1 MKHSIVLV
9 DDHLLIAKAIAG
21 IINSMHDFRVMYEV
35 ENGKALIEKFTL
47 KSNIPEIVLLD
58 ISMPVMNG
66 FETCLWLKENHP
78 DVLVMALSMQDDDES
93 LLTMVQNGAK
103 GYMLK
108 NTHPTDLEFG
118 LKTLVEDKVYFP
130 QWATSRFLNNM
141 VNGHKQGSKPDLK
154 NLTLSEREEE
164 FMKYLCSELTYKE
177 IAEKMFCS
185 PRTIDGYRDSLFE
198 KFNVHTRVGLAL
210 ISVKLGYFKVG

>member
-1 MKHSIVLV
+1 MIKHSVVLV

-21 IINSMHDFRVMYEV
+21 IINSMADFRVMYEV
-35 ENGKALIEKFTL
+35 ENGADLIEKF
-47 KSNIPEIVLLD
+47 KSNTNIPEIVLLD

-66 FETCLWLKENHP
+66 FETCLWLKQNHP

-108 NTHPTDLEFG
+108 NTHPVDLEYG
-118 LKTLVEDKVYFP
+118 LKTLVEDRVFFP
-130 QWATSRFLNNM
+130 HWATTKFLNNM
-141 VNGHKQGSKPDLK
+141 VNGGKKGSKPDLNNIK
-154 NLTLSEREEE
+154 VTEREEE
-164 FMKYLCSELTYKE
+164 FLHHVCSELTYKE
-177 IAEKMFCS
+177 IADIMFCS

-210 ISVKLGYFKVG
+210 VAIRLGLYKV